1 MGVRA
6 ESVIGARNGFE
17 ECGWPLPPVFF
28 VRVANKGVKLDA
40 ASRLTDAGF
49 RVAVFSVSCGG
60 AARVAGKRLGKG
72 SFEGW
77 KV

>member
-1 MGVRA
+1 MDLKNEG
-6 ESVIGARNGFE
+6 S
-17 ECGWPLPPVFF
+17 PPPRVFF
-28 VRVANKGVKLDA
+28 VRVAGKGLMLDA

-49 RVAVFSVSCGG
+49 RAAVFSVSCGRV
-60 AARVAGKRLGKG
+60 ARVAGKGLGEG